1 MSTLEKTIETQTST
15 IEMMSN
21 ELALLWEQ
29 VVYLTQKF
37 YGKSFEKVHFDP
49 NQINLFSE
57 EFVPQEDGDLP
68 SWRNRSHHITSEEGE
83 RKAPRGTCSFDGGIF
98 NWCRKQTV
106 LQGSK
111 LGRSI
116 ITYAL
121 NYEETFKTVLED
133 GRLVL
138 SNNLAERALKSLV
151 MGRKNCLF
159 SQSFE
164 GSKSSAVIMSLLETA
179 KRHGL
184 NYETSGAW

>member
-1 MSTLEKTIETQTST
+1 
-15 IEMMSN
+15 MSN

-68 SWRNRSHHITSEEGE
+68 SWRNRSHHISSEEGE

-133 GRLVL
+133 GRLVYL
-138 SNNLAERALKSLV
+138 FYGYMSKC
-151 MGRKNCLF
+151 RKKTRCPCLF
-159 SQSFE
+159 WREVNMIELKQV
-164 GSKSSAVIMSLLETA
+164 SKSFGERELFSNLSMTFEALC
-179 KRHGL
+179 L
-184 NYETSGAW
+184 NWFKW